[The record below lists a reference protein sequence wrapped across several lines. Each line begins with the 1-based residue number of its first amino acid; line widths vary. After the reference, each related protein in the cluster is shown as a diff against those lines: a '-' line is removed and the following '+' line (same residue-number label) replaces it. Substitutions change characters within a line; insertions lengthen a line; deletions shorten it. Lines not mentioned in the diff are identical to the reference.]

1 MPFDLCGFFW
11 DLTVPQ
17 SLEKAGLC
25 AAGPV
30 KENQDTT
37 QNSKSMP
44 EYQSVGNGV
53 ICKTRALPRA
63 VIPAKAGIHA
73 EGNWRWAADG
83 LDSRLRGNDPLA
95 DGFRGRSG
103 SK

>member
-1 MPFDLCGFFW
+1 VPFELCGFFW

-25 AAGPV
+25 AVGPV

-44 EYQSVGNGV
+44 EYD
-53 ICKTRALPRA
+53 L
-63 VIPAKAGIHA
+63 
-73 EGNWRWAADG
+73 E
-83 LDSRLRGNDPLA
+83 
-95 DGFRGRSG
+95 
-103 SK
+103 